1 MIGGIMKSQK
11 KAPELC
17 RCSSDL
23 GKQNAEFELE
33 ILSVDAQQKF
43 QNLYLLLDKF
53 LLFRFVHV

>member
-33 ILSVDAQQKF
+33 ILSVDATKMS
-43 QNLYLLLDKF
+43 KSIPT
-53 LLFRFVHV
+53 FR